1 MTTKLPASSVLSL
14 SCQRHSD
21 SGSLSGIPG
30 SSRGPGLWTG
40 TREGLVSTLIAL
52 VAALIF
58 GGAAG
63 VWFAPQ
69 DSGWMGQVL
78 RISGGSMAMA
88 ALVSI
93 SGTLLSGRNAI
104 YWGVGMPLLVY
115 AAGAFCAFISGHA
128 GAAMFLFG
136 APLFCGFSVAGGM
149 LASFAMNRRG

>member
-14 SCQRHSD
+14 SCQRHAD
-21 SGSLSGIPG
+21 SNSVSGMQAF
-30 SSRGPGLWTG
+30 SRGPGLWTG
-40 TREGLVSTLIAL
+40 TREGLVSTVIAM

-63 VWFAPQ
+63 VWFAPD
-69 DSGWMGQVL
+69 DSGWLGQVL
-78 RISGGSMAMA
+78 RMGGGSMVMS

-115 AAGAFCAFISGHA
+115 AAGAFCAFLSGHA
-128 GAAMFLFG
+128 GAAMFLYG
-136 APLFCGFSVAGGM
+136 APLVCGLSVARGV
-149 LASFAMNRRG
+149 LVSFALDRRG